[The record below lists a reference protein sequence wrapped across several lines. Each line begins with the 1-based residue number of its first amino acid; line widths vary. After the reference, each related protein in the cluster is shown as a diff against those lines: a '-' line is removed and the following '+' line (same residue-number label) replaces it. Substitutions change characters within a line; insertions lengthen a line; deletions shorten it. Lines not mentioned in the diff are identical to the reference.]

1 MLRIA
6 VVEDEE
12 KYGQML
18 LDHISRFEKE
28 TGAVCR
34 TDSYCDGKSLL
45 RDYEGQYD
53 ILFLDIQ
60 MDGPDGLAVAERIR
74 QTDEGVILVF
84 VTNLA
89 QYAIRG
95 YGVRAANFLLKPV
108 SYYVMSQELA
118 RAARQAEQS
127 KSRYIAI
134 KTNTGLQK
142 LEIGSITYLETLGRR
157 ILIHAGGQEYSCR
170 ETLKTMEERLK
181 PEGFFRCHNVYL
193 VNLAC
198 VQNVSQTTVTVDG
211 QELLLSRYKR
221 REFLDA
227 LARFMGSR
235 A

>member
-12 KYGQML
+12 KYGRML
-18 LDHISRFEKE
+18 LGHIRRFEQE
-28 TGAVCR
+28 TGTPCR
-34 TDSYCDGKSLL
+34 ADSYPDGKSLL
-45 RDYEGQYD
+45 RNYEGQYD

-60 MDGPDGLAVAERIR
+60 MEGPDGLATARRIR
-74 QTDEGVILVF
+74 QTDENVILVF

-95 YGVRAANFLLKPV
+95 YSVRASNFLLKPV
-108 SYYVMSQELA
+108 SYYVLSEELA
-118 RAARQAEQS
+118 RAAQIVEQS
-127 KSRYIAI
+127 KNRYLAV
-134 KTNTGLQK
+134 KTEAGLQK
-142 LEIGSITYLETLGRR
+142 IEIGGITYLETLGRR
-157 ILIHAGGQEYSCR
+157 LLIHAGGREYSCR
-170 ETLKTMEERLK
+170 ETLKTMEQRLA

-198 VQNVSQTTVTVDG
+198 VENVSQSTITVNG

-221 REFLDA
+221 KEFLDA

-235 A
+235 R

>member
-18 LDHISRFEKE
+18 LDHIRRFERE
-28 TGAVCR
+28 TKTVCR
-34 TDSYCDGKSLL
+34 TDGYSDGKSLL
-45 RDYEGQYD
+45 RNYEGQYD

-60 MDGPDGLAVAERIR
+60 MEGPDGLATAQRIR
-74 QTDEGVILVF
+74 QIDESVILVF

-95 YGVRAANFLLKPV
+95 YGVRASNFLLKPV
-108 SYYVMSQELA
+108 SYYALSEELA
-118 RAARQAEQS
+118 RAAQIVEQG
-127 KSRYIAI
+127 KNRCIAI
-134 KTNTGLQK
+134 KTDIGLQK
-142 LEIGSITYLETLGRR
+142 IEIGSITYLETLGRR
-157 ILIHAGGQEYSCR
+157 LLIHAGGREYICR
-170 ETLKTMEERLK
+170 ETLKAMHEKLA

-198 VQNVSQTTVTVDG
+198 VENVSQSTVTVDG

-221 REFLDA
+221 KEFLDA
-227 LARFMGSR
+227 LARFMGNR
-235 A
+235 R